1 MQKLFENKANN
12 IFMEMKRSKVYI
24 YIYINFA
31 IMENTKNR
39 DSHIICNMYIYVY
52 FPSEYS

>member
-39 DSHIICNMYIYVY
+39 NSHIICNMYIYIY

>member
-24 YIYINFA
+24 YILILQ
-31 IMENTKNR
+31 
-39 DSHIICNMYIYVY
+39 
-52 FPSEYS
+52 

>member
-24 YIYINFA
+24 YIYIL
-31 IMENTKNR
+31 ILQ
-39 DSHIICNMYIYVY
+39 
-52 FPSEYS
+52 